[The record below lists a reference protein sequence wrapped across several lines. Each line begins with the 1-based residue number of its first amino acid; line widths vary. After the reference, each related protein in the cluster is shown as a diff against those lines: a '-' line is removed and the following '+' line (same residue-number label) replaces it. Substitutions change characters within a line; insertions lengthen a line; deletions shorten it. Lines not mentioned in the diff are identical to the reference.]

1 MATDP
6 TISIVMPAYNEAD
19 VLEQSVTAVVEAMR
33 ERGEYF
39 ELLVVENGSTDGTRA
54 IGERLSLEFEE
65 VSLLALDTP
74 DYGRA
79 LRAGL
84 LGAKGDIVVNFD
96 VDYYDVDF
104 VDRAREMMDVPDGPV
119 VVVGSKRGE
128 GAKDTRPW
136 SRRLVTYG
144 FSTIL
149 KVAFGLHVSDTH
161 GIKTIRREP
170 LRPLAERCR
179 FGTDLF
185 DTELILRAE
194 RAGMLTAETP
204 VVVTELRPSRSSILS
219 RIPRSL
225 IGLARLRVALWR
237 ER

>member
-1 MATDP
+1 MDVLA
-6 TISIVMPAYNEAD
+6 ISIVMPAYNEAD
-19 VLEQSVTAVVEAMR
+19 VLAQSVTAVVEAMR
-33 ERGEYF
+33 ERGDSF
-39 ELLVVENGSTDGTRA
+39 ELLVVENGSTDDTRVL
-54 IGERLSLEFEE
+54 GERLSREIDE
-65 VSLLALDTP
+65 VRLVTLDAP

-84 LGAKGDIVVNFD
+84 LESTGDIVVNFD
-96 VDYYDVDF
+96 VDYYDVGF
-104 VDRAREMMDVPDGPV
+104 VDRARRMMAEPGGPV

-128 GAKDTRPW
+128 GADDTRPW
-136 SRRLVTYG
+136 PRRLVTFG

-149 KVAFGLHVSDTH
+149 KVVFRLHVSDTH
-161 GIKTIRREP
+161 GIKMLRREP
-170 LRPLAERCR
+170 LRSLAVQCR

-225 IGLARLRVALWR
+225 AGLVRLRFALWR